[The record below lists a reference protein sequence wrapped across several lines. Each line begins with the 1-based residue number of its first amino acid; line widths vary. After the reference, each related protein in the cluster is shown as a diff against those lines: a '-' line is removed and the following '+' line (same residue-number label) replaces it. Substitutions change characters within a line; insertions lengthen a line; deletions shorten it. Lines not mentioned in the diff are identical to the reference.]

1 MVEEGD
7 IETQATTASG
17 AEVTP
22 GTGRGDARDALPAPA
37 ARPAP
42 AAPAAAPAPATP
54 TVPSGPLSPA
64 PVDPG
69 AQLAPAAPGAR
80 PAAPSGSV
88 APAVRPAAPSS
99 AACPSP
105 AAPGA
110 SKTLVIAEKRSVGR
124 TIAAFLGCRSD
135 HGSWI
140 GGTDYDVTWAQGH
153 LLRLLMPDEYDDH
166 PEWRERGTA
175 ALPIIPPA
183 DGWRWEVSRERGA
196 DAQFQVVAGLLGSGA
211 YARVINAC
219 DPDREGQ
226 CIADLVLQYLGCQL
240 PVDRLWCSSLE
251 DAALA
256 KAFARLRPNSEY
268 AGLFRSAVARSQAD
282 WLVGMNA
289 SRLYSASMRC
299 AQSVGRV
306 RTPTLALVV
315 ERDRLIASFKSKDSF
330 RVRLDLGAGFFVT
343 GEPGSDAAAA
353 KKVLAAAQ
361 GAPCEIVSVERKRCR
376 EGAPTLLNTTGAQKL
391 ASERLG
397 MSPDAVDRA
406 LQSLYEKKLATY
418 PRTDSRFVNTEDG
431 ATLEA
436 LIGAVADEAHV
447 GAEVAQAY
455 RSMGHDV
462 SKVVDDDKVEGHGAL
477 LPTRQLT
484 AARLAALTEEE
495 AAIARLLC
503 ASLLEATA
511 PDRIFDRVAVKAT
524 CQGLPYAASSTT
536 DVDRG
541 WKRLRGKAA
550 SGSGG
555 AGKKGASTKDGVS
568 AAAAKGGSAGGE
580 EAGSG
585 EDDATATRIPA
596 DLEAPSTRPVVGG
609 EVKKTTAKPPRR
621 YTDATLLAA
630 MEHADHFV
638 DGDELKAAIKDSSS
652 HSGGIGTPAT
662 RAGIIASL
670 VERGYLARKGST
682 LSSTP
687 EGRAL
692 VDEVAPDLKSVEL
705 TARIERDLNSVYRDN
720 ADPAPFVA
728 GVVQMVRGIVAAQLA
743 RPLRTAPP
751 KGAAVGTCPAC
762 GGHVLDTGNE
772 RAPFLCENT
781 RRERIEGPDG
791 SVSWR
796 DCGSC
801 AFRLHRSFMGATI
814 SAAQAKKL
822 LGGKSVMLKG
832 LTRADGETFDKLVEL
847 DPERGWRPRIA
858 TDQSVKVGTCP
869 KCGGRV
875 MDVGNERVPYLC
887 ENNHGTTSGRGAATP
902 AAASAGG
909 QGDAPA
915 SPTSPEGAPEP
926 CDFRLYR
933 DYLGKKLSKTDVKAL
948 LAGETVTLKGL
959 VSRKTGDK
967 FNAFV
972 TLDPERDFRPR
983 ITGYPAEQPKKKPP
997 KPERHPKTPGGDD
1010 QATLPGFDL
1019 L

>member
-1 MVEEGD
+1 MLWYDGPSGTFDGEGSG
-7 IETQATTASG
+7 TAVAG
-17 AEVTP
+17 EGTDMTA
-22 GTGRGDARDALPAPA
+22 GTGGQGASADG
-37 ARPAP
+37 
-42 AAPAAAPAPATP
+42 
-54 TVPSGPLSPA
+54 SA
-64 PVDPG
+64 PVPT
-69 AQLAPAAPGAR
+69 
-80 PAAPSGSV
+80 
-88 APAVRPAAPSS
+88 
-99 AACPSP
+99 
-105 AAPGA
+105 
-110 SKTLVIAEKRSVGR
+110 KTLVIAEKRSVGR
-124 TIAAFLGCRSD
+124 TIATFLGCRAD

-140 GGTDYDVTWAQGH
+140 GGDAYDVTWAQGH

-175 ALPIIPPA
+175 ALPIIPSA
-183 DGWRWEVSRERGA
+183 DGWRWAVSRERGA
-196 DAQFQVVAGLLGSGA
+196 DAQYQVVAGLLASGS

-226 CIADLVLQYLGCQL
+226 CIADLVLQFVGCTL
-240 PVDRLWCSSLE
+240 PADRLWCSSLE

-256 KAFARLRPNSEY
+256 KAFKRLKPNTEY

-289 SRLYSASMRC
+289 SRLYSASMRS

-330 RVRLDLGAGFFVT
+330 RVRLDLGDGFFVT
-343 GEPGSDAAAA
+343 GEPGPDGAAA
-353 KKVLAAAQ
+353 KEVLAAAQ
-361 GAPCEIVSVERKRCR
+361 GAPCEIIEVERKQGR

-397 MSPDAVDRA
+397 MSPDAVDRV

-418 PRTDSRFVNTEDG
+418 PRTDSRFVNAEDG
-431 ATLEA
+431 ATLEG
-436 LIGAVADEAHV
+436 LINAVADEAHV
-447 GAEVAQAY
+447 GADVARTY
-455 RSMGHDV
+455 RSMPHDV
-462 SKVVDDDKVEGHGAL
+462 SKVVDDSKVEGHGAL

-495 AAIARLLC
+495 AAVARMLC
-503 ASLLEATA
+503 ESLLAATA

-524 CQGLPYAASSTT
+524 CQGLPYSASSVS
-536 DVDRG
+536 DVDAG
-541 WKRLRGKAA
+541 WKRLRKAA
-550 SGSGG
+550 SS
-555 AGKKGASTKDGVS
+555 
-568 AAAAKGGSAGGE
+568 AKGRGTAGGE
-580 EAGSG
+580 GASEGA
-585 EDDATATRIPA
+585 DDATATRIPA
-596 DLEAPSTRPVVGG
+596 DLKAPSTRVVAGG

-638 DGDELKAAIKDSSS
+638 EGDELKAAIKDSSS

-728 GVVQMVRGIVAAQLA
+728 GVVQMVRGIVANQLA
-743 RPLRTAPP
+743 QPLRTAPP
-751 KGAAVGTCPAC
+751 KGAPVGTCPAC
-762 GGHVLDTGNE
+762 GGKVLDTGNE
-772 RAPFLCENT
+772 RAPYLCENT
-781 RRERIEGPDG
+781 RRERIENPDG

-801 AFRLHRSFMGATI
+801 GFRLHRSFMGASI

-822 LGGKSVMLKG
+822 LAGKPVMLRG
-832 LTRADGETFDKLVEL
+832 LTRADGERFDKIVEL
-847 DPERGWRPRIA
+847 DAEHNWRLRIA
-858 TDQSVKVGTCP
+858 ADQSVKVGTCP
-869 KCGGRV
+869 KCGGDV

-887 ENNHGTTSGRGAATP
+887 ERNRGGSTQHAEAAGEQ
-902 AAASAGG
+902 AS
-909 QGDAPA
+909 
-915 SPTSPEGAPEP
+915 

-933 DYLGKKLSKTDVKAL
+933 DYLGKKLSKSDVKAL

-959 VSRKTGDK
+959 TSRKTGDK

-972 TLDPERDFRPR
+972 TLDPERDYRPR
-983 ITGYPAEQPKKKPP
+983 ITGYPAEQPKKKPT
-997 KPERHPKTPGGDD
+997 KPEKGPKVPGGDD
-1010 QATLPGFDL
+1010 QAVLPGFEW
-1019 L
+1019 

>member
-1 MVEEGD
+1 MVDERTDESV
-7 IETQATTASG
+7 TASS
-17 AEVTP
+17 TP
-22 GTGRGDARDALPAPA
+22 S
-37 ARPAP
+37 
-42 AAPAAAPAPATP
+42 TP
-54 TVPSGPLSPA
+54 VASVGSPA
-64 PVDPG
+64 S
-69 AQLAPAAPGAR
+69 A
-80 PAAPSGSV
+80 
-88 APAVRPAAPSS
+88 SS
-99 AACPSP
+99 SP
-105 AAPGA
+105 T
-110 SKTLVIAEKRSVGR
+110 KTLVIAEKRSVGR
-124 TIAAFLGCRSD
+124 TIATFLGCRAD

-140 GGTDYDVTWAQGH
+140 GGKQFDVTWAQGH

-183 DGWRWEVSRERGA
+183 DGWRWEISRERGA
-196 DAQFQVVAGLLGSGA
+196 DAQFQVVAGLLQSGS
-211 YARVINAC
+211 YTHVVNAC

-226 CIADLVLQYLGCQL
+226 CIADLVLQFLDCPL

-256 KAFARLRPNSEY
+256 KAFKRMKPNAEY
-268 AGLFRSAVARSQAD
+268 VGLFRSAVARSQAD

-289 SRLYSASMRC
+289 SRLYSSSMRS

-330 RVRLDLGAGFFVT
+330 RVRLDLGDGFFVT
-343 GEPGSDAAAA
+343 GEAGPDAANA

-361 GAPCEIVSVERKRCR
+361 GASCEITEVERKRCR

-397 MSPDAVDRA
+397 MPPDAVDRV

-418 PRTDSRFVNTEDG
+418 PRTDSRFVNAEDG
-431 ATLEA
+431 AVLEG
-436 LIGAVADEAHV
+436 LIASVADEAHV
-447 GAEVAQAY
+447 GAEVAKTFRAM
-455 RSMGHDV
+455 SHDV
-462 SKVVDDDKVEGHGAL
+462 SKVVDDSKVEGHGAL

-484 AARLAALTEEE
+484 AARLAGLTEEE
-495 AAIARLLC
+495 AAVARMLC
-503 ASLLEATA
+503 ESLLAAVA
-511 PDRIFDRVAVKAT
+511 PDRVYDRVAVKAT
-524 CQGLPYAASSTT
+524 CQGLPYAASSTS
-536 DVDRG
+536 DVDAG
-541 WKRLRGKAA
+541 WKRLRKAA
-550 SGSGG
+550 GAG
-555 AGKKGASTKDGVS
+555 AGKGRGAAGAGASSGPGDD
-568 AAAAKGGSAGGE
+568 GGSEGTAGPGADE
-580 EAGSG
+580 
-585 EDDATATRIPA
+585 ATATRIPA
-596 DLEAPSTRPVVGG
+596 DLQAPSARIVEGG

-638 DGDELKAAIKDSSS
+638 EGDELKAAIKDSTS

-728 GVVQMVRGIVAAQLA
+728 GVVQMVRNIVAAQLA
-743 RPLRTAPP
+743 RPLRTALP
-751 KGAAVGTCPAC
+751 KGAPVGTCPVC
-762 GGHVLDTGNE
+762 GGKVLDTGNE
-772 RAPFLCENT
+772 RAPYLCENT

-801 AFRLHRSFMGATI
+801 GFRLHRTFMGASI
-814 SAAQAKKL
+814 SSAQAKKL
-822 LGGKSVMLKG
+822 LSGKSVMLHK
-832 LTRADGETFDKLVEL
+832 LTRASDGETFDKLVEL
-847 DPERGWRPRIA
+847 DAERGWRLRIA
-858 TDQSVKVGTCP
+858 ADQSVKVGVCP

-887 ENNHGTTSGRGAATP
+887 ENNHGGGPRRAESAAARPDEGAADARTAGAGAGQPAVAGADAGASDGRVEAPSAAQGGAAP
-902 AAASAGG
+902 AAP
-909 QGDAPA
+909 Q
-915 SPTSPEGAPEP
+915 E

-933 DYLGKKLSKTDVKAL
+933 DYLGKKLTKSEVKAL
-948 LAGETVTLKGL
+948 LAGETVTIKGL
-959 VSRKTGDK
+959 TSRKTGDK

-972 TLDPERDFRPR
+972 VLDPERDYRMR
-983 ITGYPAEQPKKKPP
+983 ITGYPAEQPKKKAP
-997 KPERHPKTPGGDD
+997 KPEKTPKTPGGDD
-1010 QATLPGFDL
+1010 QATLPGFDW
-1019 L
+1019 